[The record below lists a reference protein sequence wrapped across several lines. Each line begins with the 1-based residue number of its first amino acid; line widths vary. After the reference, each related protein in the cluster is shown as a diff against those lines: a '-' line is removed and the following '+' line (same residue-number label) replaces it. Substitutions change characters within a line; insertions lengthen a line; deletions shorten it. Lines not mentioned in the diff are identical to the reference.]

1 VRPCIVAPWTER
13 IEAAKTIAE
22 LEQVRFDM
30 GNFRV
35 LDPACGS
42 GNFLYVAYREMR
54 RLEAEVKNRIQARQK
69 SKKQQVAISYVTPDH
84 FLGIDNNPFA
94 VEVAKVTMMM
104 AKKLAADELD
114 EYIDA
119 LPLDNLDDSIRCGD
133 ALFDEWPQADV
144 IIGNPPYN
152 GRRKMVEDLGLEY
165 TQRLAQ
171 RYPAIGGVSDFVT
184 YWFPLAHQRLADG
197 GRAGFVATQAVR
209 DNESRKASLDYIV
222 DNDGVIFDAVSV
234 MPWSGDAVVHV
245 SIVNWIKGE
254 EFAPETKML
263 WLDKGGLRLPVSHI
277 PSTLRAMTDVT
288 KAADLPHNAQPKR
301 CFQGQ
306 TTGFVGGFRL
316 TTDQARALI
325 KSNPKLAAVVCPM
338 ISGVPLI
345 HTNGVPGYVID
356 LGEADLVQAK
366 IAYPEVMKLLTEK
379 VLPNRQEAAAKE
391 RKRNEALLAKN
402 SKGKPVTA
410 RQDFLDRS
418 WWRHWR

>member
-1 VRPCIVAPWTER
+1 
-13 IEAAKTIAE
+13 
-22 LEQVRFDM
+22 
-30 GNFRV
+30 
-35 LDPACGS
+35 
-42 GNFLYVAYREMR
+42 
-54 RLEAEVKNRIQARQK
+54 
-69 SKKQQVAISYVTPDH
+69 
-84 FLGIDNNPFA
+84 
-94 VEVAKVTMMM
+94 
-104 AKKLAADELD
+104 
-114 EYIDA
+114 
-119 LPLDNLDDSIRCGD
+119 
-133 ALFDEWPQADV
+133 
-144 IIGNPPYN
+144 
-152 GRRKMVEDLGLEY
+152 MVEDLGLEY